1 MDDFKK
7 LTEQLLKIYINAGS
21 VNNLGIENYF
31 DENISL
37 IGTGKHELFTNL
49 HEFLESFKFD
59 VKRRGKIRLEV
70 RNLHQEEERLDDD
83 HVLAHGTVDFTG
95 LFKDGS
101 SCFKMETRFTII
113 YKWTNGKWLVQHLH
127 HSTPDLEQMDGE
139 EFPLALGEQV
149 KKIRQALHA
158 LGTAYYHIS
167 RLNLKTK
174 KIELVKRS
182 REMDMGIKE
191 NTSDW
196 DPQFKI
202 IEDIIAEP
210 FVQKYMEFFDIQT
223 MAARL
228 HNKESMSSEFKKKDG
243 SWFLSMVVPQSYD
256 KNGNVTSVLFAN
268 RDVTDEK
275 LRELKQEEEL
285 REAKLK
291 AECANKAKSS
301 FLLNMSHDIRTPMNA
316 IIGYAELA
324 SRHLQETDKLGRYLE
339 EIQICG
345 KELLSMLGNVL
356 DLARIENNKVEMEY
370 TVSNVH
376 ECFENCVIMFQQQ
389 AESKNQTISLTEQIM
404 YPYVYMDEPHLS
416 EVCLNIISNAIKY
429 TNTGGWISCN
439 VVQKSC
445 EKEDWCNMIIS
456 ITDNGIGMSE
466 EFQKR
471 VFETF
476 ERERNTTSS
485 HIEGSGIGM
494 GITKKLVELMDGTI
508 EVKSKQGKGSTFTV
522 TIPCRKASEDDSLV
536 KKNSNLRNKNCLN
549 GVRILLVED
558 NEINTEIATELL
570 AEEGCIVETAND
582 GVACIDMI
590 EKADADYYKMILMDI
605 QMPVMNGYDATL
617 AIRKMKDT
625 KKARIPIIAMTAN
638 AFAEDAQ
645 KGLSVGMNAHV
656 AKPVDM
662 NILVPTMLKF
672 LGL

>member
-70 RNLHQEEERLDDD
+70 RNLHQEEERLDGD

-101 SCFKMETRFTII
+101 ICFEMETRFTII

-139 EFPLALGEQV
+139 EFPLTLGKQI
-149 KKIRQALHA
+149 KKTRQALHA

-191 NTSDW
+191 NTADW

-389 AESKNQTISLTEQIM
+389 AESKNQTISLTEQIV

-471 VFETF
+471 IFETF

-536 KKNSNLRNKNCLN
+536 KKNSNLSNKNCLN

-570 AEEGCIVETAND
+570 TEEGCIVETAND

-672 LGL
+672 LSL